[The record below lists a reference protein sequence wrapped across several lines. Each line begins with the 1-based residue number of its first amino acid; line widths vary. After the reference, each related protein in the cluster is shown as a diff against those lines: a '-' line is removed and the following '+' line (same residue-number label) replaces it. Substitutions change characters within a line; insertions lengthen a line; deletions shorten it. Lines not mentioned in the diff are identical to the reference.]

1 MLALATHQNG
11 QLEIRQQM
19 IDESKKVAREFA
31 IRRFQNVAKVFV
43 LLQDPQQLSNLFQK
57 SYLEVVDETTNSTIA
72 KFVAPNMPLEQ
83 ARCARLDFCFSR
95 LYHLTRHWSLV
106 RLCLTCCPTRR
117 PRSPAA
123 I

>member
-1 MLALATHQNG
+1 
-11 QLEIRQQM
+11 M
-19 IDESKKVAREFA
+19 IDESKNVAREFA

-83 ARCARLDFCFSR
+83 VRC
-95 LYHLTRHWSLV
+95 V
-106 RLCLTCCPTRR
+106 CC
-117 PRSPAA
+117 SS
-123 I
+123 